1 MALYKRR
8 ASIQYGGH
16 IQLPATTNST
26 ALQLH
31 TVYRLQS
38 LQWQSLQFKYNPV
51 EWIQLCGYKYNPM
64 DALWTPDFAVS
75 LLFWSRSESVHQDF
89 AAKTSGGQ
97 RKPILTMDTCKKLQS
112 PRGYNLRVIMTTF
125 SRTSWGQPAC
135 QRAEPIGTQQ
145 TTVTCL
151 QFTNPEAAPTS
162 LFPVP
167 SLTDSF
173 QLRQKCPASKRAVVK
188 VWIQSWYGVTCN
200 LPTSTTTIR
209 SDN

>member
-1 MALYKRR
+1 MALYERR

-31 TVYRLQS
+31 TVYTDSRAYRVFSSSTTLWS
-38 LQWQSLQFKYNPV
+38 GYN
-51 EWIQLCGYKYNPM
+51 LM

-125 SRTSWGQPAC
+125 SRTLWGQPAC

-167 SLTDSF
+167 SLTDSS
-173 QLRQKCPASKRAVVK
+173 QLHQKCPPRKGPLWRFDMVSPATSQQVQP
-188 VWIQSWYGVTCN
+188 QSVLIINAFKIFC
-200 LPTSTTTIR
+200 SI
-209 SDN
+209 